1 MDQKHRNIQLTKQN
15 TYSVHINKDSKLVYC
30 KVFKTLEEAIEG
42 RDNFKNDIVVVDK
55 PKKHMN
61 IRPTKQNT
69 FNVQIMYNGKFVYC
83 KTFKTLE
90 EAIEGRDNFKNNA
103 TNE

>member
-42 RDNFKNDIVVVDK
+42 RDNFKNGIVVVDK

-61 IRPTKQNT
+61 IRQTKFNT
-69 FNVQIMYNGKFVYC
+69 FNVQIMCNGKFAYC
-83 KTFKTLE
+83 KTFKSLE
-90 EAIEGRDNFKNNA
+90 EAIEGRDTFLK
-103 TNE
+103 TYT

>member
-1 MDQKHRNIQLTKQN
+1 MDQKHRNIKKTKHN
-15 TYSVHINKDSKLVYC
+15 TYAVEIMKDGIFVYC
-30 KVFKTLEEAIEG
+30 KSFKTLEEAIEG
-42 RDNFKNDIVVVDK
+42 RDNFKNGIVVVDK

-90 EAIEGRDNFKNNA
+90 EAIEGRDNFKNNT